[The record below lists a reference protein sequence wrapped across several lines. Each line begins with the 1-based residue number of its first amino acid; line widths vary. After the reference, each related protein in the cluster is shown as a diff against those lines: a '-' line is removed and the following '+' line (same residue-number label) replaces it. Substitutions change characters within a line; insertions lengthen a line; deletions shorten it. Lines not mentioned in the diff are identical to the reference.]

1 MRTLSTL
8 RVLVNVCS
16 KSPAL
21 HGLKPS
27 YLPHSTTLLTSSSF
41 NPPVRFLRTSA
52 AFLSPSDY
60 YDVLGVSKDASPK
73 EVKKAYY
80 QLAKKYHPDSN
91 KGDKETSRKFQE
103 VSEAYECLSDDN
115 KRKQYDAFGT
125 SDGGGG
131 NPFGEGFPGA
141 GAAGGWNFKSNI
153 DPEEL
158 FRNIFG
164 QNRGGGGF
172 GDAQFDFGQ
181 PTEYRMKLNFL
192 EAAKGVEKEIS
203 VNIMDNCPK
212 CRGNGSEPGTKSER
226 CPQCS
231 GTGMETVTTGPF
243 MMRSTCRRC
252 SGKGVS
258 NKHPCKECGGGGQ
271 TKQQHRVRVPVPA
284 GIEDGQ
290 TVRMSVG
297 SKEIFI
303 TFQVAPSDYFRRMG
317 SDVHTDAKISLAQA
331 ALGGAVRVQ
340 GIHEDLNIQIPDCTA
355 SHTRMRM
362 TGKGIKK
369 VSGYGYGD
377 HYIHIR
383 IDPPKNLNEKQRALL
398 QAFAEIENN
407 TPGTTNGLTY
417 TKDGGKV
424 VIEDED
430 GLVGEIR
437 ELLSDDRESNT
448 DKN

>member
-1 MRTLSTL
+1 MKNITYLYR
-8 RVLVNVCS
+8 NN
-16 KSPAL
+16 
-21 HGLKPS
+21 
-27 YLPHSTTLLTSSSF
+27 YLPRNDLL
-41 NPPVRFLRTSA
+41 NPTYIFRTSA
-52 AFLSPSDY
+52 AFLSPSNY

-226 CPQCS
+226 YFLKPICFTGCS
-231 GTGMETVTTGPF
+231 KAILYVLNFSYDLDFELW
-243 MMRSTCRRC
+243 
-252 SGKGVS
+252 VS
-258 NKHPCKECGGGGQ
+258 
-271 TKQQHRVRVPVPA
+271 
-284 GIEDGQ
+284 
-290 TVRMSVG
+290 
-297 SKEIFI
+297 
-303 TFQVAPSDYFRRMG
+303 
-317 SDVHTDAKISLAQA
+317 
-331 ALGGAVRVQ
+331 
-340 GIHEDLNIQIPDCTA
+340 
-355 SHTRMRM
+355 
-362 TGKGIKK
+362 
-369 VSGYGYGD
+369 
-377 HYIHIR
+377 
-383 IDPPKNLNEKQRALL
+383 
-398 QAFAEIENN
+398 
-407 TPGTTNGLTY
+407 
-417 TKDGGKV
+417 
-424 VIEDED
+424 
-430 GLVGEIR
+430 
-437 ELLSDDRESNT
+437 
-448 DKN
+448 